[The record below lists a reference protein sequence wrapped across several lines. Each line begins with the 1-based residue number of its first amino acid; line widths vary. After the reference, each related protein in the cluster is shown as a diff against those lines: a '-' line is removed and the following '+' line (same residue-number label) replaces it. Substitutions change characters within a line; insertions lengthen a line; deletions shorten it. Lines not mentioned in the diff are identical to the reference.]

1 MYPAVSTASL
11 LARFYLC
18 YITIE
23 QLPIF
28 ANDAIGW
35 VFGQIVSV
43 YTIFRLICYPVVGL
57 LSDYFDIQS
66 ASARSIIY
74 FLLYLPLTGI
84 YWLVLWSLTNIFG
97 VLPI

>member
-1 MYPAVSTASL
+1 MYPIVSGLSFI
-11 LARFYLC
+11 ARAYVC

-28 ANDAIGW
+28 ANDTIGW
-35 VFGQIVSV
+35 VFGQIISI
-43 YTIFRLICYPVVGL
+43 YTIFRLICYPIVGL
-57 LSDYFDIQS
+57 ISDYFDIQS

-74 FLLYLPLTGI
+74 FLLYLPLAGI
-84 YWLVLWSLTNIFG
+84 YWLALWLLTSVFG